1 MDFVEITNSQFKEGL
16 KTKRNM
22 LVFGPSGYGKTATVE
37 EYAKENKLK
46 IAYVDMAGQLPESI
60 AGIPAVV
67 HPKIKVTE
75 TKDYSK
81 EITAIKKEIKTLNDK
96 MTEMALAD
104 TLSDYGK
111 PILDKMIVLQDQ
123 LKTLTEAD
131 GKEETYYRRML
142 DIELKDF
149 LECEGEGYVLF
160 FDEIN
165 QGSPESLNTLY
176 GITHPNP
183 DMRRWCGHRL
193 SKCQIVACGN
203 LSDGTDG
210 TVYLTDLPTP
220 LLNRFFC
227 FKLKPNKKDATD
239 VLKKKYKNIP
249 QVGKYIKVM
258 LDNNIAPRDVD
269 LALDILQ
276 YDHDGMFLEA
286 KLGTALTAKIY
297 DLQKGIK
304 NLDPAELLKNARKVY
319 EQFMEDGEVMFG
331 AETITTED
339 ELKSKFTEFLSDEE
353 IAGIFKGGE

>member
-1 MDFVEITNSQFKEGL
+1 MDFVEITNSQFRDGL
-16 KTKRNM
+16 KTRRNM

-37 EYAKENKLK
+37 EYAKDNKLK

-60 AGIPAVV
+60 AGIPAAVM
-67 HPKIKVTE
+67 
-75 TKDYSK
+75 TKDG
-81 EITAIKKEIKTLNDK
+81 TT
-96 MTEMALAD
+96 
-104 TLSDYGK
+104 GH
-111 PILDKMIVLQDQ
+111 
-123 LKTLTEAD
+123 
-131 GKEETYYRRML
+131 YRRML

-239 VLKKKYKNIP
+239 YLKKKYKNIP

>member
-1 MDFVEITNSQFKEGL
+1 MEYVEITNSQFKEGL

-22 LVFGPSGYGKTATVE
+22 MVFGLSGYGKTATVE
-37 EYAKENKLK
+37 EYAEENGLK
-46 IAYVDMAGQLPESI
+46 IAYCDMAGQLPESI
-60 AGIPAVV
+60 AGIPAV
-67 HPKIKVTE
+67 IK
-75 TKDYSK
+75 TKD
-81 EITAIKKEIKTLNDK
+81 E
-96 MTEMALAD
+96 
-104 TLSDYGK
+104 
-111 PILDKMIVLQDQ
+111 
-123 LKTLTEAD
+123 D
-131 GKEETYYRRML
+131 GYYKRML
-142 DIELKDF
+142 DVELEQFFKD
-149 LECEGEGYVLF
+149 EGEGWILF

-176 GITHPNP
+176 SITHPNP
-183 DMRRWCGHRL
+183 KMRRWAGHNM

-203 LSDGTDG
+203 LSDGSDG

-220 LLNRFFC
+220 LLNRFFV

-239 VLKKKYKNIP
+239 YLKKKYKNIP
-249 QVGKYIKVM
+249 QVAKYIKVM

-276 YDHDGMFLEA
+276 YDHDGIFLEA

-331 AETITTED
+331 AETITTEE

-353 IAGIFKGGE
+353 IAGIFKGGVE